1 MKIEDKI
8 RNEKLQYDANREETT
23 ILALTSGKIDQHGFL
38 TSEEILPFD
47 QTKS

>member
-23 ILALTSGKIDQHGFL
+23 ILALTSGKID
-38 TSEEILPFD
+38 
-47 QTKS
+47 

>member
-8 RNEKLQYDANREETT
+8 RNEKLQYDANREETK
-23 ILALTSGKIDQHGFL
+23 ILALTSGKTDQHGYL
-38 TSEEILPFD
+38 TGAEILPFD